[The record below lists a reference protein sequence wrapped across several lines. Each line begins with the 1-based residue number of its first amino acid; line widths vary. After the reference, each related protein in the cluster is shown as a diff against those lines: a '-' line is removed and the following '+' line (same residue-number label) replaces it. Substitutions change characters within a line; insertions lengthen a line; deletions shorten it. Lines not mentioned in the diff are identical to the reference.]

1 MKKEIAMSRIKG
13 LCREMV
19 EETKKEYHHFQIK
32 AMDSMGFITYRC
44 TSRCHT
50 CNIWKRRVDP
60 DRDELKEKDWMTVLS
75 RLKQYGIRSF
85 EVFGGD
91 ALIRKDTV
99 LEILSYCKENDIA
112 TYFPTNANLC
122 DRETVKELIDA
133 GLGTVYLSIDDIGEM
148 HDKVRGVEGTF
159 SRVKEALDWF
169 VKERGSGSFPKIIV
183 CTTISNLN
191 YKNFPALLEFLEKY
205 PIDAVYPRP
214 LGEFSKKNVQNSVI
228 NGSVPEPYF
237 TSSDGNSHLMS
248 IEELHNMKQV
258 IHKTKKLDRKLYV
271 NYRTFYG
278 TRDDTFLSGNYD
290 FKHCHIATTFVTV
303 NPNGDVV
310 PCPSFRSYVIGNL
323 VEEPLEEIWG
333 NKKHRDFIRY
343 QQRKQIPLCRNCNMR
358 VYYPSMLE
366 TFQYYYK
373 RGLELCGLEG

>member
-1 MKKEIAMSRIKG
+1 MGSAGIVSRFNG
-13 LCREMV
+13 LCRDMM

-44 TSRCHT
+44 TSRCQT
-50 CNIWKRRVDP
+50 CNIWKRNVDP
-60 DRDELKEKDWMTVLS
+60 EREELKKDEWITVLS

-91 ALIRKDTV
+91 ALLRKDVV
-99 LEILSYCKENDIA
+99 LDILNYCKDNGIN

-122 DRETVKELIDA
+122 DRDTVKQIIDA
-133 GLGTVYLSIDDIGEM
+133 GLNTVYLSIDDVGDM
-148 HDKVRGVEGTF
+148 HDKVRGVDGTF
-159 SRVKEALDWF
+159 SRVMQALEYF
-169 VKERGSGSFPKIIV
+169 AEERGSGSFPKIII

-191 YKNFPALLEFLEKY
+191 YKNFPELLKLLEQF

-214 LGEFSKKNVQNSVI
+214 LGEFTKTNIQNSEI
-228 NGSVPEPYF
+228 NGCFPEPYF
-237 TSSDGNSHLMS
+237 ASSDGNTHLMS
-248 IEELHNMKQV
+248 IEELNGMKKMFQG
-258 IHKTKKLDRKLYV
+258 IKNGNQKLYV
-271 NYRTFYG
+271 NFRSFYE
-278 TRDDTFLSGNYD
+278 TKDNTFLTGEYE

-323 VEEPLEEIWG
+323 LKQPLEEIWG
-333 NKKHRDFIRY
+333 NSKHRDFVKL
-343 QQRKQIPLCRNCNMR
+343 QKNKQIPICRNCNMR

-366 TFQYYYK
+366 TLQYYYK
-373 RGLELCGLEG
+373 RGIELCGLGG

>member
-1 MKKEIAMSRIKG
+1 MKKEIFVNRFKG
-13 LCREMV
+13 LCRELV
-19 EETKKEYHHFQIK
+19 EETKKEYHHFKIK
-32 AMDSMGFITYRC
+32 ATDSMGFITYRC

-50 CNIWKRRVDP
+50 CNIWKRNVDP
-60 DRDELKEKDWMTVLS
+60 GREELSKQEWITVLS

-91 ALIRKDTV
+91 ALLRKDVV
-99 LEILSYCKENDIA
+99 LEILNYCKENDID

-122 DRETVKELIDA
+122 DRSTVREMIDA
-133 GLGTVYLSIDDIGEM
+133 GLGTIYLSIDDVGEM
-148 HDKVRGVEGTF
+148 HDKVRGIEGTF
-159 SRVKEALDWF
+159 SRVKQALEYF
-169 VKERGSGSFPKIIV
+169 VEERGSCSFPKIIV

-191 YKNFPALLEFLEKY
+191 YKSFPELLEFLGKY

-214 LGEFSKKNVQNSVI
+214 LGEFSSI
-228 NGSVPEPYF
+228 NIQKSEIDGSFPEPYF
-237 TSSDGNSHLMS
+237 ISSDGNSHLMS
-248 IEELHNMKQV
+248 TVELNGMKQV
-258 IHKTKKLDRKLYV
+258 LNRVKESEQKLYV

-278 TRDDTFLSGNYD
+278 TKDDTFLTGEYD

-323 VEEPLEEIWG
+323 VERPLEEIWG

-343 QQRKQIPLCRNCNMR
+343 QQRKQISLCRNCNMR

-366 TFQYYYK
+366 TFQYYYR